1 MSLNLNPYPEYKDSG
16 LPWLG
21 EIPVHWNLLRAKYV
35 FREIDERSATGQETH
50 LSMSQK
56 YGLVES
62 SRIEDWRLQSESY
75 VGGKLCET
83 DDLVLNRLKAH
94 LGVFAHAPISGVVSP
109 DYTVLRRVRNNELR
123 FFEYLFKT
131 PGFNGELRKS
141 TKGIVEGFW
150 RLYTDDLYRIRVPV
164 PPDSEQRRIV
174 SWLDKFG
181 CLVTQLIDGKQRLIE
196 LLNQQKQAIIQQGVT
211 QGVDPKV
218 PMRGAN
224 FDWLP
229 EVPEH
234 WEIVKLRRIVRLN
247 PSKSEVAPD
256 RATSENVV
264 FLPMEKVSEDGYI
277 DCTERRTLAE
287 VWEGFTYFRKHDV
300 IVAKITPCF
309 ENGKGAHLGS
319 LESEFGFGSTEFT
332 VLRAGSRVLPEF
344 IYRVTASTWFRRLG
358 EESMT
363 GAAGQ
368 KRIPNDFIKNF
379 DVALP
384 PLEEQEQILG
394 FLGKEERTL
403 NTAIQRAQREI
414 EFIREYRT
422 RLISDVVTGKLDV
435 RDVELPDVEGESEE
449 LPSIELEDDDTGELL
464 TAEGVGDVN
473 L

>member
-75 VGGKLCET
+75 IGGKLCET

-164 PPDSEQRRIV
+164 PPDREQRKII
-174 SWLDKFG
+174 SWLDKFSR
-181 CLVTQLIDGKQRLIE
+181 LVNQFIDGKQRLIE
-196 LLNQQKQAIIQQGVT
+196 LLNEQKQGIIQQAVT
-211 QGVDPKV
+211 HGIDS
-218 PMRGAN
+218 GARMKQTGL
-224 FDWLP
+224 DWLP

-234 WEIVKLRRIVRLN
+234 WEMQPLKRWAWINDEVLSEATNPMCKFRYLDIGAVGTGTLTEQPELMSFGNSPSRARR
-247 PSKSEVAPD
+247 
-256 RATSENVV
+256 
-264 FLPMEKVSEDGYI
+264 
-277 DCTERRTLAE
+277 
-287 VWEGFTYFRKHDV
+287 
-300 IVAKITPCF
+300 
-309 ENGKGAHLGS
+309 
-319 LESEFGFGSTEFT
+319 
-332 VLRAGSRVLPEF
+332 VLRKGDTIISTVRTYLKAVYFVAGEHENLV
-344 IYRVTASTWFRRLG
+344 ASTGFAVLTPGPNIVPEYLSFVIQSNNFVERIMASSVGTAYPAISEARLG
-358 EESMT
+358 RMH
-363 GAAGQ
+363 
-368 KRIPNDFIKNF
+368 
-379 DVALP
+379 VAMP
-384 PLEEQEQILG
+384 PSNYEQASIIEHINSDTQ
-394 FLGKEERTL
+394 
-403 NTAIQRAQREI
+403 AIDKAISHARREI
-414 EFIREYRT
+414 ELLREYRT

-435 RDVELPDVEGESEE
+435 RDVELPDVEGESED
-449 LPSIELEDDDTGELL
+449 LPSIELGDDDTGELL
-464 TAEGVGDVN
+464 TAEGVSDVN